1 MNIGRKRS
9 DIINKM
15 FSSYIL
21 SSILIMVSVPIL
33 EITDG
38 IMLNRAVSPD
48 ALSMVALLAPVN
60 IFFFAIKTIFVT
72 GLSIL
77 SAKALGECDYH
88 KGSQLFTVAITSN
101 AIVIIGLTAL
111 AYLFFPQFVQ
121 LFCDIDSPIHPLLY
135 EYVKVILLQFPLLA
149 ILSSLDTYM
158 RLAGKSRLV
167 SVTIIVSCFLNIVLT
182 WIFLYV
188 LHLGIRGAAI
198 ATIICAIITKI
209 PYIPYLISGKFPFRI
224 VKTKLST
231 YFEMIW
237 LGVKRGSPSA
247 LNDIV
252 MSVIFFATN
261 GIVLNTQGVQGMF
274 IWSVTL
280 QLLSLT
286 GMISMGFNGVMQH
299 IGVML
304 LGENDNEGFMI
315 LSKKMFWI
323 QLSSIVVVVALCL
336 ISPRDILYFFTNGT
350 VTVTDQFIHYFILG
364 ILMLLPMKTCI
375 SITEIINIGG
385 HTGLALIV
393 NLLSLVSIFIAAFA
407 SVALGTKYFWWMLP
421 TLQMIVLVFLMATT
435 IIMHIKNRYYSWFAL
450 VPTMPDGVSMLLT
463 AKYDPKEIDPM
474 LKTVSKFLAIAEL
487 PENVERDVRLIC
499 EELVYHVIA
508 EKNAN
513 PDITF
518 ELRLSDK
525 PDKLIVFVKEIG
537 NLKNLNDFLNAETLS
552 TKMISTTVPEA
563 KYDYFN
569 GVCVISICIGKT
581 QV

>member
-48 ALSMVALLAPVN
+48 ALSMIALLAPVN

-121 LFCDIDSPIHPLLY
+121 LFCSIDSPIYPLLY
-135 EYVKVILLQFPLLA
+135 EYGKIILLQFPLLA
-149 ILSSLDTYM
+149 ILSSFDTYM
-158 RLAGKSRLV
+158 RLAGKARLV
-167 SVTIIVSCFLNIVLT
+167 SVTIIVSCFLNVVLT

-209 PYIPYLISGKFPFRI
+209 PYMPYLISGKFPFRI

-247 LNDIV
+247 LNDVV

-286 GMISMGFNGVMQH
+286 GMISMGFNGVIQH
-299 IGVML
+299 IGAML

-350 VTVTDQFIHYFILG
+350 VTVPNQFIHYFILG

-407 SVALGTKYFWWMLP
+407 SVALGTNCFWWMLP
-421 TLQMIVLVFLMATT
+421 TLQMIILVILMATT

-450 VPTMPDGVSMLLT
+450 IPTMPDGVSMLLT

-487 PENVERDVRLIC
+487 TENVERDTQLIC
-499 EELVYHVIA
+499 EELLYHVIA
-508 EKNAN
+508 EKNAD

-537 NLKNLNDFLNAETLS
+537 NPKNLNDFLNAETLS
-552 TKMISTTVPEA
+552 TKMVSTMVPEA

-569 GVCVISICIGKT
+569 GVCVLSICISKT